1 MRLLFAIQKLDK
13 RLGGAERFTT
23 NLIKSMLKRGHDITI
38 ACYSWDKQYEELGIK
53 FIKIPK
59 PGFFSDPW
67 EAYSKS
73 LKEEIDK
80 LEAKPD
86 IVCGLTQMYPQ
97 DIHRFGGGV
106 YAYWLPLK
114 YKGSWSWQKYLPK
127 NRRILA
133 FEKKLYDPKN
143 LKYAVAISEMDKKIL
158 EEHYAF
164 PKERIV
170 TIYNGID
177 QTEFNTEGK
186 EEARKK
192 LRSEYAVPNGN
203 RVVIFSAN
211 NYERKGLPEG
221 VEALLRTKDPSR
233 FTLLV
238 IGKPDKG
245 LRSALKRR
253 IGDRFQTV
261 WLSRVDDPASYYRG
275 SDIMLFPTHYD
286 SFANV
291 TAEGLLCGLPLITTK
306 QAGGSEMVIP
316 GVNGFVVEDSSHI
329 REMAEALDALQ
340 DEETYKSFSQHA
352 PDKAKDLTWEQCAQ
366 NFEQLFQKIL
376 EEKNYFFC

>member
-1 MRLLFAIQKLDK
+1 MRLLFAIQKLSLS
-13 RLGGAERFTT
+13 LGGAERFTV
-23 NLIKSMLKRGHDITI
+23 NLLKNMLSRGHEVTL
-38 ACYSWDKQYEELGIK
+38 ACYDWDKKYEELGIN
-53 FIKIPK
+53 FIRIPA
-59 PGFFSDPW
+59 PGLFDDKWLS
-67 EAYSKS
+67 YSQN
-73 LKEEIDK
+73 LQKELDK
-80 LEAKPD
+80 LSVKPD
-86 IVCGLTQMYPQ
+86 VVCGLTQTFPQ
-97 DIHRFGGGV
+97 DVHRFGGGI
-106 YAYWLPLK
+106 YSYWLPLK

-133 FEKKLYDPKN
+133 FEKKLYDPNN

-186 EEARKK
+186 EEAQKK
-192 LRSEYAVPNGN
+192 LRSEYAVPKNN

-221 VEALLRTKDPSR
+221 VEALLSTKDPSR

-238 IGKPDKG
+238 IGKPDKA
-245 LRSALKRR
+245 LRSKLKRK
-253 IGDRFQTV
+253 IGDKFKNI
-261 WLSRVDDPASYYRG
+261 WLAKVGDPADYYRA
-275 SDIMLFPTHYD
+275 SDLMLFPTHYD

-329 REMAEALDALQ
+329 REMAEALDTLL
-340 DEETYKSFSQHA
+340 DEETYKSFSEHA
-352 PDKAKDLTWEQCAQ
+352 PDKAKDLTWDACAQ
-366 NFEQLFQKIL
+366 NFERLFSQIAAEKRQKP
-376 EEKNYFFC
+376 